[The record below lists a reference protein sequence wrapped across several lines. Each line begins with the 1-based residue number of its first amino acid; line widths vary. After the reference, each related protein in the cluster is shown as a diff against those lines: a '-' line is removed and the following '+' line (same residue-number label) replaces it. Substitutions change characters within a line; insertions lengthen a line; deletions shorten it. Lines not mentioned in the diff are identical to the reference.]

1 MIHVLNRILRILR
14 TCLLLVHQSH
24 SGKVFDPLITL
35 IPSLSLNPQ
44 VKCYPILDGVMRWS
58 KRCLFTCIW
67 ELVPLPPSKST
78 IGCRC
83 VYVVK
88 VDPDGQIGQ
97 LKAHLVTKGTQRF
110 RRDCNDTFS
119 PLAIA
124 YGHLLLSIVIVLD
137 WPLYHLYISWTSQM
151 FSPGDLEDD
160 VYMEQ
165 PLEFVLKE
173 SIVVVVLYVSCID
186 PYMVWNNLLEHDLV
200 SSNMIIQDFG
210 MTLSEVDHI
219 VFNWSFMLMI

>member
-1 MIHVLNRILRILR
+1 MIHVLNRILRILQ

-58 KRCLFTCIW
+58 KKCLFTCIW

-78 IGCRC
+78 IGCRW

-88 VDPDGQIGQ
+88 VDPDGQIDQ

-137 WPLYHLYISWTSQM
+137 YHKCFLQVILRMMYIWSN
-151 FSPGDLEDD
+151 L
-160 VYMEQ
+160 
-165 PLEFVLKE
+165 LNLLLKE

-219 VFNWSFMLMI
+219 EFNWSIVITDKGGLL